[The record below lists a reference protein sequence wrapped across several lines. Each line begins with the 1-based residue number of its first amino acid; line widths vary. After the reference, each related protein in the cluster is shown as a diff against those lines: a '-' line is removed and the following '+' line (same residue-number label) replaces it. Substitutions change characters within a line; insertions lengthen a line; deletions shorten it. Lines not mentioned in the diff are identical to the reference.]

1 MVMRPE
7 AHDNGW
13 HRAVGVPKKN
23 LLQEAA
29 YPIVNTTEPFVVVEI
44 GAEGGGI
51 KVLSRSSDDGCLEYS
66 VTMRDQTLT
75 FLAEDEG
82 GAVIRRSTDWMG
94 SWNDAVAVLD
104 RWPWPMLH
112 PLRIHPEFRY
122 RVLVAVE
129 GYRDRCGRA
138 ATGSAVSRWRKA
150 AVLTPLS

>member
-1 MVMRPE
+1 MG
-7 AHDNGW
+7 NG
-13 HRAVGVPKKN
+13 
-23 LLQEAA
+23 
-29 YPIVNTTEPFVVVEI
+29 TEPIVVVEI
-44 GAEGGGI
+44 GAEGGSI
-51 KVLSRSSDDGCLEYS
+51 KFLARSDDDGRLEYS

-75 FLAEDEG
+75 IIDEDERG
-82 GAVIRRSTDWMG
+82 NVIRRSTDWMG

-138 ATGSAVSRWRKA
+138 ATATALSRWRKA
-150 AVLTPLS
+150 CS